1 MHHIGID
8 RAHKHK
14 RVQVL
19 IPEREIRVINPS
31 TGELLRELTLD
42 TTRDYQLQNPRN
54 APRRR
59 AKCRRC
65 TESFMNDDPRHYFG
79 GTGGI

>member
-54 APRRR
+54 APPKEGEMSTMYRVIYER
-59 AKCRRC
+59 
-65 TESFMNDDPRHYFG
+65 
-79 GTGGI
+79 